1 MTWRTSYVALIYAG
15 LAVVMTWPLARHLTT
30 TLASDFGD
38 PALNCW
44 VLMWTAGQTLAAL
57 RGDVAALGQYWNANI
72 FYPEPLTLAY
82 SEHLTPQM
90 LLVLPVFAA
99 TDNIFLSYNLLF
111 LSTFALSGLAMYL
124 FVRDLTARPLAA
136 FVAGLAFAYA
146 PYRLG
151 QFPHLQV
158 LSSFWMPLALLG
170 FRRYFANRSLPALAG
185 GVTALVAQNLSCG
198 YYLMFFS
205 PFAAAYCAYELVRRR
220 LFGDRRVWISL
231 TCAAAAVVLLTWP
244 FVRPYLQLR
253 EGGQVGVRSPGD
265 IAMFSA
271 DTQAFGTLAP
281 SSRVRVWR
289 ETFSGYPK
297 PEGGG
302 FVGLTIATLAGIG
315 MVFGIARRMRAVP
328 WSSLPAWRLALVC
341 ASGLLLA
348 ASLYVVAALFV
359 EGHFTIHLAG
369 TSTVF
374 RNSTRPLVVALVSLV
389 VFVAATHSKAQRLL
403 SSPLGGSD
411 FHQMRRGPTPG
422 GEAEGSPSRA
432 GHFDVGF
439 FACALI
445 AAALLALGPRIEAGG
460 QPLGPGPYAWL
471 FELVPGFDGFRVPAR
486 FLMLVALFLA
496 VLAGLGA
503 AALLARWRAAA
514 AALVLAASVGILAE
528 AWMAPMALSAPIVP
542 HDPLVTP
549 RRLAVGKRLSPLY
562 SMIQRL
568 PDPVVLV
575 EFPFG
580 EPAYEIQAMVYA
592 GHHRRPILNGYS
604 GFFPASYRERA
615 AAFRGLPSNFDQAD
629 LDRAAQVLK
638 ASGATYALVHEGA
651 LQADLGKEISD
662 WLASHGA
669 RLAASDG
676 TDKLFQLR

>member
-1 MTWRTSYVALIYAG
+1 MTWRTSYVATIYTG

-90 LLVLPVFAA
+90 LQVLPVFAA
-99 TDNIFLSYNLLF
+99 TGNIFLSYNLLF

-151 QFPHLQV
+151 QFSHLQV

-170 FRRYFANRSLPALAG
+170 FRRYFADRRLTALAG
-185 GVTALVAQNLSCG
+185 GAAALVAQNLSCG
-198 YYLMFFS
+198 YYLMFFP
-205 PFAAAYCAYELVRRR
+205 PFAAAYCAYEMARRR
-220 LFGDRRVWISL
+220 LFGDRRVWIAL
-231 TCAAAAVVLLTWP
+231 GCAAATVVLLTWP
-244 FVRPYLQLR
+244 FVRPYVQLR
-253 EGGQVGVRSPGD
+253 EGGHVGVRSPGD
-265 IAMFSA
+265 IATFSA
-271 DTQAFGTLAP
+271 DTHAFGTLAP
-281 SSRVRVWR
+281 SSRIRVWR

-297 PEGGG
+297 PEGEG
-302 FVGLTIATLAGIG
+302 FAGLTIATLAGIG
-315 MVFGIARRMRAVP
+315 IVFGIVRRLRALP
-328 WSSLPAWRLALVC
+328 WSSLPAWRLALTC

-348 ASLYVVAALFV
+348 ASVYVVAALFV
-359 EGHFTIHLAG
+359 EGHFTIHVAG
-369 TSTVF
+369 TSTIF
-374 RNSTRPLVVALVSLV
+374 RNSTRPLVLALASVV
-389 VFVAATHSKAQRLL
+389 VFVAATHGKAQ
-403 SSPLGGSD
+403 
-411 FHQMRRGPTPG
+411 GPGPKAHVETT
-422 GEAEGSPSRA
+422 
-432 GHFDVGF
+432 GF

-445 AAALLALGPRIEAGG
+445 AAGLLALGPRIEAGG

-662 WLASHGA
+662 WLVSHGA

-676 TDKLFQLR
+676 SDKLFQLR